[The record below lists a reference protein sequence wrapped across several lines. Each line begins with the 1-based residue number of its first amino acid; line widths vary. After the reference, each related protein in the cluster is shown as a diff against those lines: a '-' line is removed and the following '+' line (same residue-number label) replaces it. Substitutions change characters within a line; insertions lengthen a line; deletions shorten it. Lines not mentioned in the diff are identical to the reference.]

1 LLNMMPEE
9 LETRVFPLFYLL
21 CKLRH
26 RRYSKAEIE
35 DYQMRRATSMAKYAA
50 SRSKFFGRLYA
61 GKDLD
66 DFFSLPRVNK
76 KVMMENLTDYN
87 TIGLTR
93 EEVMA
98 FCLKVERTRDFTKRL
113 RGVNVGMSSGTSGNR
128 GVEIVTR
135 AEEMYMKAA
144 LFARFDFPKGEKLNL
159 AFILRVSAP
168 AFNLNVFGHKLTY
181 ISQLDTIEG
190 ISAKL
195 EALNPN
201 VISAPPSMLK
211 MIAREAEA
219 GRLNINP
226 KKLVSYAE
234 ILHPDVK
241 GYLAEVFRCP
251 VHEIYKCTEGPIA
264 ISCSH
269 GSLHINEDMVLV
281 ETLNFDGSRTEPGKP
296 CQRLVVTDLHKKS
309 QPIIR
314 YELNDIVTIS
324 PHKCSCGSSFRV
336 IESIQGRADDIFW
349 AKSEK
354 TGGWQYIFPDYI
366 SRAVNTASEEIDEY
380 QVVQSAPDEVLVRV
394 RLLAGASQDAFDI
407 SPIEMNIQSVFEAYG
422 CARPKVI
429 VAFGD
434 PEFNP
439 NSNKLIRIH
448 RNFEVTGDGR

>member
-1 LLNMMPEE
+1 MGWTASLLNLIPEG
-9 LETRVFPLFYLL
+9 LETRAIPIFFLL

-26 RRYSKAEIE
+26 RRYTAAEIE
-35 DYQMRRATSMAKYAA
+35 DYQLRRAVSMAKYAA
-50 SRSKFFGRLYA
+50 SRSKFFGRLYE
-61 GKDLD
+61 GKVLE

-87 TIGLTR
+87 TVGLTR

-98 FCLKVERTRDFTKRL
+98 FCLEVERTRDFTKRL
-113 RGVNVGMSSGTSGNR
+113 LGVNVGMSSGTSGNK

-168 AFNLNVFGHKLTY
+168 AFNLDVFGHKLTY
-181 ISQLDTIEG
+181 ISQLDTIEN
-190 ISAKL
+190 ISGKL
-195 EALNPN
+195 EALKPN
-201 VISAPPSMLK
+201 VISAPPSMLR
-211 MIAREAEA
+211 MIARESEA
-219 GRLNINP
+219 GRLRISP

-234 ILHPDVK
+234 ILYPDVK
-241 GYLAEVFRCP
+241 EYLVKVFGCP

-281 ETLNFDGSRTEPGKP
+281 ETLNLDGTRTEPGKP
-296 CQRLVVTDLHKKS
+296 CQKLVVTDLHKRS

-324 PHKCSCGSSFRV
+324 PQKCSCGSNFRV

-349 AKSEK
+349 AKSAK
-354 TGGWQYIFPDYI
+354 TG
-366 SRAVNTASEEIDEY
+366 A
-380 QVVQSAPDEVLVRV
+380 
-394 RLLAGASQDAFDI
+394 
-407 SPIEMNIQSVFEAYG
+407 
-422 CARPKVI
+422 
-429 VAFGD
+429 
-434 PEFNP
+434 
-439 NSNKLIRIH
+439 
-448 RNFEVTGDGR
+448 